1 MSEPKTPSQHKPPRL
16 MSLHGGAWGSLLNE
30 GRYQEM
36 LEAASLDLSD
46 AQEHDRKRIEELEAE
61 IVRLKAVT

>member
-1 MSEPKTPSQHKPPRL
+1 
-16 MSLHGGAWGSLLNE
+16 
-30 GRYQEM
+30 M